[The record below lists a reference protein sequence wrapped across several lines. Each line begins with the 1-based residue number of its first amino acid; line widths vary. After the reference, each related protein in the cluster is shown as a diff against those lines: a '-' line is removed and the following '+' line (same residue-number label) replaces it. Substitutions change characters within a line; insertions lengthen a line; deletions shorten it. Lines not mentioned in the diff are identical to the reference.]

1 MIQDL
6 TRQKDLLLQEY
17 EFEKEQFQ
25 RQTQNMGIQKKVRRG
40 MCWFPLSVGRSYYNS
55 LDQLVVEVGR
65 STDTDIEHQ
74 FEPGKPV
81 CFFREDASGML
92 TYMKF
97 TAQVS
102 FVEENRMVVSLPS
115 PQALAQI
122 TEADRL
128 GIQLYLDEYTYRLMF
143 QALDTVISAK
153 GNRLAQLRDIC
164 HTTAPASEFSFAPVR
179 FPWLNPSQE
188 KAADMVLRAKDVA
201 VVHGPPG
208 TGKTTTLVE
217 AIYETLHR
225 EVQVLVCAQ
234 SNMAV
239 DWISEKLSERGVNV
253 LRIGNPTRVTDRML
267 QDTYERRFENHPLY
281 DQLWGIRRNIRQL
294 YDSREGNRENRH
306 QKIARLKEKATE
318 LEYTINESIF
328 ADARVIACT
337 LTGSAHH
344 LLTGRRFGTLFIDE
358 AAQALEASCW
368 IAIQKAD
375 RVILAGDHRQLPPT
389 VKSPAALSGGLDK
402 TLMQTIC
409 ENKPRCVSMLTV
421 QYRMADDI
429 MQFPNQEFYDGLL
442 QSDPGVKYRGILDW
456 DTAVEWVEAGGEE
469 RPSPNPST
477 REGSSDFQQM
487 NTQNISLPSLVANGV
502 FGGLTECQSVL
513 HEGSNLHCDA
523 RTGPGEP
530 LPFRFPF
537 EEGETLAPDGL
548 SRINPV
554 EAELALQTLHDY
566 IERIGKDR
574 ILYERLDI
582 GIISPYKGQVHLLR
596 KMLRKDSYWKPL
608 RHLISIN
615 TVDGFQ
621 GQERDIILIS
631 MVRQNEQGQVGFL
644 ADLRRMNVAITRA
657 RMKLIIIGHS
667 PTLCRH
673 PFYRRLKQYIDNLW
687 E

>member
-1 MIQDL
+1 
-6 TRQKDLLLQEY
+6 
-17 EFEKEQFQ
+17 
-25 RQTQNMGIQKKVRRG
+25 MGVQKKVRRG

-55 LDQLVVEVGR
+55 LDQMVVEVSR
-65 STDTDIEHQ
+65 TTDTDVEHQ

-81 CFFREDASGML
+81 CFFQEDASGML
-92 TYMKF
+92 SYMKF
-97 TAQVS
+97 VAQVS
-102 FVEENRMVVSLPS
+102 FVEENRMVIALPS
-115 PQALAQI
+115 AQALTQL
-122 TEADRL
+122 TNADRL
-128 GIQLYLDEYTYRLMF
+128 GVQLYLDEYTYRLMF

-153 GNRLAQLRDIC
+153 DNRLAQLRDIC
-164 HTTAPASEFSFAPVR
+164 HTSAPASEFSFAPVR
-179 FPWLNPSQE
+179 FPWLNASQE
-188 KAADMVLRAKDVA
+188 KAANLVLRAKDVA

-217 AIYETLHR
+217 AIYEALHR

-239 DWISEKLSERGVNV
+239 DWISEKLSERGVNI

-267 QDTYERRFENHPLY
+267 NDTYERRFERHPLY

-306 QKIARLKEKATE
+306 QKIARLKERAAE
-318 LEYTINESIF
+318 LEYTINESLF

-337 LTGSAHH
+337 LTGSAHP

-389 VKSPAALSGGLDK
+389 IKSPAALSGGLDK

-409 ENKPRCVSMLTV
+409 ENKSRCVSMLTI
-421 QYRMADDI
+421 QYRMSDEI
-429 MQFPNQEFYDGLL
+429 MHFPNREFYDGLL
-442 QSDPGVKYRGILDW
+442 QSDPSVKYRGILDW
-456 DTAVEWVEAGGEE
+456 DTAIEWVESEE
-469 RPSPNPST
+469 N
-477 REGSSDFQQM
+477 
-487 NTQNISLPSLVANGV
+487 
-502 FGGLTECQSVL
+502 
-513 HEGSNLHCDA
+513 
-523 RTGPGEP
+523 
-530 LPFRFPF
+530 
-537 EEGETLAPDGL
+537 EGETLASDGL

-582 GIISPYKGQVHLLR
+582 GIISPYKGQVQLLR
-596 KMLRKDSYWKPL
+596 RMLRKDSYWKPL

-631 MVRQNEQGQVGFL
+631 MVRNNEQGQVGFL

-667 PTLCRH
+667 PTLCKH
-673 PFYRRLKQYIDNLW
+673 PFYKRLKHYIDNLW
-687 E
+687 G

>member
-318 LEYTINESIF
+318 LEYTISESIF

-469 RPSPNPST
+469 RP
-477 REGSSDFQQM
+477 
-487 NTQNISLPSLVANGV
+487 
-502 FGGLTECQSVL
+502 
-513 HEGSNLHCDA
+513 
-523 RTGPGEP
+523 
-530 LPFRFPF
+530 PFRFPF

>member
-318 LEYTINESIF
+318 LEYTISESIF

-344 LLTGRRFGTLFIDE
+344 LLTGRSFGTLFIDE

-469 RPSPNPST
+469 RP
-477 REGSSDFQQM
+477 
-487 NTQNISLPSLVANGV
+487 
-502 FGGLTECQSVL
+502 
-513 HEGSNLHCDA
+513 
-523 RTGPGEP
+523 
-530 LPFRFPF
+530 PFRFPF

-596 KMLRKDSYWKPL
+596 KILRKDSYWKPL